1 MGESSPTSS
10 AQESAV
16 VRSLV
21 VDAVTAAA
29 ELMSRASVG
38 AAWNKPSALEGMTVG
53 GLAAHIVRGAG
64 ATIAYLDRTP
74 VDATPMGDLLTPV
87 TYFHAAVDS
96 SVGERIKQ
104 VSADESAVGH
114 HAMAARC
121 VDIAAELTRRLAD
134 EPEDRLIGA
143 LGGRMLTLD
152 DFCRTRLIEVLIHL
166 DDLSVSV
173 GEPRPDT
180 NPLGMTIVIDI
191 VSSIARHVHGD
202 WKVIYALARSERVG
216 DPAVFPVF

>member
-1 MGESSPTSS
+1 MDNSSPTSS
-10 AQESAV
+10 AHESAV

-21 VDAVTAAA
+21 VDAVTATA
-29 ELMSRASVG
+29 ELIRRASVG
-38 AAWNKPSALEGMTVG
+38 AAWNEPSALAGMTVG

-64 ATIAYLDRTP
+64 ATLAYLDRTP
-74 VDATPMGDLLTPV
+74 VDATPVGDLLTPV

-104 VSADESAVGH
+104 VSADESAIGH
-114 HAMAARC
+114 QATAARC
-121 VDIAAELTRRLAD
+121 ADIAAELRHRLAN

-152 DFCRTRLIEVLIHL
+152 DFCRTRLIEALIHL
-166 DDLSVSV
+166 DDLAVSV

-180 NPLGMTIVIDI
+180 SPMGTAIVIDI

-216 DPAVFPVF
+216 DPPVFPVF

>member
-1 MGESSPTSS
+1 
-10 AQESAV
+10 
-16 VRSLV
+16 
-21 VDAVTAAA
+21 
-29 ELMSRASVG
+29 
-38 AAWNKPSALEGMTVG
+38 
-53 GLAAHIVRGAG
+53 VRGAG

-74 VDATPMGDLLTPV
+74 VDATPVGDLLTPV

-104 VSADESAVGH
+104 VSADESSIGH
-114 HAMAARC
+114 QATAARC

-166 DDLSVSV
+166 DDLAVSV

-216 DPAVFPVF
+216 EPAVFPVF